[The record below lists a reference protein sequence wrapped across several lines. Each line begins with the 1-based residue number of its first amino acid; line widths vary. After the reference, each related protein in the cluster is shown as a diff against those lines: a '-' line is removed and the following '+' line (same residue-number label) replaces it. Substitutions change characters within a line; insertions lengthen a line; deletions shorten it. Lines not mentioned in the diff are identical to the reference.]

1 MASSNSFE
9 GAGSLLSEEL
19 DVLKAI
25 YEDHIKILPS
35 SSSLNGN
42 YENNLQATITLEVK
56 INETCFILF
65 HVPGIIAEFSNDR

>member
-1 MASSNSFE
+1 MASSSSSE

-35 SSSLNGN
+35 SSSPNEK
-42 YENNLQATITLEVK
+42 YEANLKPATTLEVK
-56 INETCFILF
+56 INETCFLLF
-65 HVPGIIAEFSNDR
+65 HIPGIMD